1 MRSVRNRPRPHKWIS
16 RREPARRKIAAIDFA
31 TPRRAVRV
39 ILAGAYWRS
48 LALGGTDMLRKLV
61 AAGLLLSAA
70 FAVQAQEVIWPA
82 DLKGSLE
89 GVWLN
94 ERDAMAIEIRNGDV
108 FVREISQFGN
118 GGIYSDAL
126 GKKIGSVH
134 DFDRSRDAPTYRFF
148 EATCTDRSSNWT
160 PYACKGSINRV
171 PNDPRKHSI
180 LSFAGGL
187 FHPEKDMTKSDR
199 EYRLRKPGS

>member
-1 MRSVRNRPRPHKWIS
+1 MQDYGCSSWQNGESLNGSTW
-16 RREPARRKIAAIDFA
+16 RRQSARQMGAKEMMKKLAILGA
-31 TPRRAVRV
+31 L
-39 ILAGAYWRS
+39 ILGASTAY
-48 LALGGTDMLRKLV
+48 
-61 AAGLLLSAA
+61 
-70 FAVQAQEVIWPA
+70 AQNVVWPA
-82 DLKGSLE
+82 DLKSSLD

-94 ERDAMAIEIRNGDV
+94 ERDAMTIEIRNGEV
-108 FVREISQFGN
+108 YVREISQFGN

-126 GKKIGSVH
+126 DKKIGTIH

-148 EATCTDRSSNWT
+148 DATCTDRTSNWT
-160 PYACKGSINRV
+160 PYKCTGSINRV

-187 FHPEKDMTKSDR
+187 FHPEKDMTQSDR